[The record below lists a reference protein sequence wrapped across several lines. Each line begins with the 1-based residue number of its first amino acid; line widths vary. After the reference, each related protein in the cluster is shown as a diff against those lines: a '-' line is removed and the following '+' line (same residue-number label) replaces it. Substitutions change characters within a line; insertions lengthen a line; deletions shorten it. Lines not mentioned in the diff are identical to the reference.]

1 MSPSDG
7 MPNPMFGSHGIS
19 REAIYQAMVEQSL
32 DAMLVLEGTRFVDC
46 NPSAERLYGATR
58 EQFSRISPIDFSPEI
73 QPDGRL
79 SLPTAREYVRLAN
92 EGIPQR
98 FEWMARRLDGSL
110 FPAELGL
117 SCLTDNGTTRT
128 ILVVR
133 DLSSR
138 KLAEQATQQKNSTLQ
153 VVLDNFPGGV
163 ALIDESWRIATWNQA
178 VLQILGLPEYLF
190 EQGPP
195 HVHAIISFNIERGEY
210 GEFGKT
216 AEEKFTRLLQ
226 TLKQGQ
232 AYAYERKR
240 SDGKLIE
247 ISSTPVS
254 TGGFVMT
261 FVDVTNKR
269 NIEREYKRQSL
280 LLQTVLSSMPQGIS
294 VFDKDLKL
302 QLWNQSFIDVLN
314 YDPAVINEGRHFAD
328 LLRIMAER
336 GEYGDGDRE
345 QQVQQRLALAKRFE
359 AHRFE
364 RRRPN
369 GHTHLVQ
376 GTPYHDEGELG
387 GFITTYTDITDLKN
401 AQLALSN
408 ANAMLEKNVA
418 ERTSELRSA
427 LDDLIRSEKL
437 AALGSLVAGVAHELN
452 TPIGNSLL
460 ISSTLKERTGEFN
473 KLIEQG
479 QLRRSDLQQY
489 VAEASHASAL
499 LERGLNA
506 AGDLISSF
514 KQVAVDQASSKR
526 RRFNL
531 AKVGSD
537 IIATVMMK
545 IRQSGIKVD
554 LDIAANIEMD
564 SYPGPLEQVI
574 SNLIDNAILH
584 GFESKTKGEV
594 WLSARLLNSET
605 VEIRFR
611 DNGVGIRQD
620 DIPRI
625 FDPFFTTKLGKGGSG
640 LGLNIV
646 YNIVTSLLGGN
657 IHVESNPGDGACF
670 ILHLPLRSPSEQ
682 E

>member
-1 MSPSDG
+1 MTAPGNLSSS
-7 MPNPMFGSHGIS
+7 MFGAPSIS
-19 REAIYQAMVEQSL
+19 REAIYKAMVEQSM

-46 NPSAERLYGATR
+46 NPSAERLYGTTR
-58 EQFSRISPIDFSPEI
+58 EQFIKVSPIEFSPEF

-92 EGIPQR
+92 IGFPQR
-98 FEWMARRLDGSL
+98 FEWVARRLDGSV
-110 FPAELGL
+110 FPAEVGL
-117 SCLTDNGTTRT
+117 SRLVDGGMTRT
-128 ILVVR
+128 IVVIR
-133 DLSSR
+133 DLSSQ
-138 KLAEQATQQKNSTLQ
+138 KLAEQAAREQNSTLQ
-153 VVLDNFPGGV
+153 VLLDNFPGGV
-163 ALIDESWRIATWNQA
+163 ALIDESWHVVTWNQA
-178 VLQILGLPEYLF
+178 VLKILDLPESLF

-195 HVHAIISFNIERGEY
+195 HIDTIISFNIQR
-210 GEFGKT
+210 GEFGQT
-216 AEEKFTRLLQ
+216 VEEKFKRLLQ
-226 TLKQGQ
+226 PLEQGQ
-232 AYAYERKR
+232 VYAFERTR
-240 SDGKLIE
+240 SDGKIVE
-247 ISSTPVS
+247 IRSAPVS

-261 FVDVTNKR
+261 VVDATNKR
-269 NIEREYKRQSL
+269 TIQREYKRQSL
-280 LLQTVLSSMPQGIS
+280 LLKTVLNSMPQGIS
-294 VFDKDLKL
+294 VFDKDMKL

-314 YDPAVINEGRHFAD
+314 YDPATIAQGTPFSG

-336 GEYGDGDRE
+336 GEYGEGEVDALIQE
-345 QQVQQRLALAKRFE
+345 RLALAMRFE

-376 GTPYHDEGELG
+376 GTPYYDEGELG

-401 AQLALSN
+401 TQLALSN

-418 ERTSELRSA
+418 DRTNELRSA

-460 ISSTLKERTGEFN
+460 ISSTLRERTDDFN
-473 KLIEQG
+473 QLLEQG
-479 QLRRSDLQQY
+479 QLRRSDLQHY
-489 VAEASHASAL
+489 LEEARHASTL
-499 LERGLNA
+499 LERGLNHA
-506 AGDLISSF
+506 ADLISSF

-531 AKVGSD
+531 AKVGND

-545 IRQSGIKVD
+545 IRQSGIKVH

-584 GFESKTKGEV
+584 GFESKIQGEV
-594 WLSARLLNSET
+594 TLSAQLLGEAM
-605 VEIRFR
+605 VEIRFQ
-611 DNGVGIRQD
+611 DDGVGIRQD
-620 DIPRI
+620 DVPRI
-625 FDPFFTTKLGKGGSG
+625 FDPFFTTKLGQGGSG

-646 YNIVTSLLGGN
+646 YNIVTSLLGGK
-657 IHVESNPGDGACF
+657 IHVESNPGEGACF
-670 ILHLPLRSPSEQ
+670 ILQLPLCAPSEQ
-682 E
+682 N

>member
-1 MSPSDG
+1 MTTQGELPS
-7 MPNPMFGSHGIS
+7 PMFGAPSIS
-19 REAIYQAMVEQSL
+19 RETIYKAMVEQSM

-46 NPSAERLYGATR
+46 NPSAERLYGASR
-58 EQFSRISPIDFSPEI
+58 EQFSTVSPIEFSPEF
-73 QPDGRL
+73 QPDGRE
-79 SLPTAREYVRLAN
+79 STPTIREHVRLAN
-92 EGIPQR
+92 LGAPQR
-98 FEWMARRLDGSL
+98 FEWIARRLDGSV
-110 FPAELGL
+110 FPAEVGL
-117 SCLTDNGTTRT
+117 SRLIDGETIRT
-128 ILVVR
+128 IVVIR
-133 DLSSR
+133 DLTNQ
-138 KLAEQATQQKNSTLQ
+138 KLAEEVTHKKTSTLQ
-153 VVLDNFPGGV
+153 VLLDNFPGGV
-163 ALIDESWRIATWNQA
+163 ALIDESWHVVTWNQA
-178 VLQILGLPEYLF
+178 VLKILDLPEYLF
-190 EQGPP
+190 EQGAP
-195 HVHAIISFNIERGEY
+195 HLHTIFSFNIERGEY
-210 GEFGKT
+210 GEFGNT
-216 AEEKFTRLLQ
+216 MQEKFKRLLQ
-226 TLKQGQ
+226 LLEKGH
-232 AYAYERKR
+232 AYTYDRVR
-240 SDGKLIE
+240 SDGKVIE
-247 ISSTPVS
+247 IRSAPVS

-261 FVDVTNKR
+261 FVDATNKR
-269 NIEREYKRQSL
+269 DIQKQYKRQSL
-280 LLQTVLSSMPQGIS
+280 LLKTVLSSMPQGIS

-336 GEYGDGDRE
+336 GEYGDGDME
-345 QQVQQRLALAKRFE
+345 QQIQQRLALAKRFE

-460 ISSTLKERTGEFN
+460 ISSTLKERTGEFI

-489 VAEASHASAL
+489 LAEASHASTL

-506 AGDLISSF
+506 AADLISSF

-594 WLSARLLNSET
+594 RLSAQLLDSET

-657 IHVESNPGDGACF
+657 IHVASNPGDGACF
-670 ILHLPLRSPSEQ
+670 ILHLPVRSPSEQ